1 MEEDDVKLNAINAW
15 PATTD
20 CMSYQH
26 KCDTIRCRDPNEA
39 GWGAPCAD
47 YVCESTGI
55 FLTKE
60 TAQAIIDGSAKKVV
74 SSAPAK
80 DDSQVVAMCVNVN
93 EYNGSENFIS
103 CASYTINSLG
113 LSIIFLTKETA
124 QAIIDGGAKKVVSSA
139 PAKDNSQ
146 VVDHGRQR
154 RRVRRQPFRDQFKCK
169 IEILS

>member
-1 MEEDDVKLNAINAW
+1 MMEEDDVKLNAINAG

-20 CMSYQH
+20 CMAYQR
-26 KCDTIRCRDPNEA
+26 KCDTIRCRNPNEA
-39 GWGAPCAD
+39 GWGAPRAD

-60 TAQAIIDGSAKKVV
+60 NAHAIIDGSANKVV

-80 DDSQVVAMCVNVN
+80 DNSQVVAMGVNAD
-93 EYNGSENFIS
+93 EYHGSENFIL
-103 CASYTINSLG
+103 CASYTINGFGPS
-113 LSIIFLTKETA
+113 IFLTKETA

-146 VVDHGRQR
+146 VVDHGCQR
-154 RRVRRQPFRDQFKCK
+154 RRLRRQLF
-169 IEILS
+169 

>member
-1 MEEDDVKLNAINAW
+1 MMEEGDAKLNAINTG

-20 CMSYQH
+20 CMADQY
-26 KCDTIRCRDPNEA
+26 KYDTIRCRDPKEV
-39 GWGAPCAD
+39 GWGAD

-60 TAQAIIDGSAKKVV
+60 TAQAIIHGSAKKVV

-80 DDSQVVAMCVNVN
+80 DDSQVVAMCVNAN

-103 CASYTINSLG
+103 CASYTINGLG

>member
-80 DDSQVVAMCVNVN
+80 DDSQVVAMCVNADK
-93 EYNGSENFIS
+93 YNGSENFIS
-103 CASYTINSLG
+103 CASYTINGLG
-113 LSIIFLTKETA
+113 PSIFLTKDTA
-124 QAIIDGGAKKVVSSA
+124 QAIIDNGAKTVVFSA

-146 VVDHGRQR
+146 SVDHGCINADKYDGS
-154 RRVRRQPFRDQFKCK
+154 PF
-169 IEILS
+169 EINLNVK